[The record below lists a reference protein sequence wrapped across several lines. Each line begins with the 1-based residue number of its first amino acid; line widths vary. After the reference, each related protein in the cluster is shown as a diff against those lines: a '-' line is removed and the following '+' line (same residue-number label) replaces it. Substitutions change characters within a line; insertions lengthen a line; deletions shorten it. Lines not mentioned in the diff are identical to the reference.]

1 MNATLNLLWNLKIN
15 DKLPTTI
22 DNHNEIISSD
32 TIIVLRE
39 SKEILTFCEA
49 CRYRKRDRKI
59 LSF

>member
-22 DNHNEIISSD
+22 DNHTEIIISD

-39 SKEILTFCEA
+39 SKEIIDVLWS
-49 CRYRKRDRKI
+49 
-59 LSF
+59 L

>member
-39 SKEILTFCEA
+39 SKEIIDVLWS
-49 CRYRKRDRKI
+49 
-59 LSF
+59 L